1 MRSDAK
7 ISKISNSKK
16 VRDSSRIT
24 SLVWILEVEV
34 LTVKYLVPRH
44 GQIVRW
50 DSSTRHARIVKPG
63 VTLQSFLI
71 SFSEEGVVLI
81 VSFTH
86 KVLL

>member
-50 DSSTRHARIVKPG
+50 DSPTRHARIVKPG